1 MKWDK
6 VSVETLTK
14 IVTKGTTPTSIG
26 YQFVDNGI
34 PFLRVNNIQGGG
46 LDISD
51 VLFINNET
59 DAALKRSRILP
70 NDVLISIAGT
80 IGRSAVVSENAP
92 SMNCNQAIAIIRLQ
106 ESANPYYFRYWLNS
120 QEAVN
125 QISDSKVT
133 ATISNLSLGCI
144 NKLKISLPPLEEQK
158 RIAAILDKADRVRR
172 KRQEAI
178 QLTEELGRSIFL
190 DMFGDPI
197 SQGWK
202 MVKVGD
208 MAAKSKNSMRTG
220 PFGSNLLHSEFVD
233 EGISVLGIDNAVQ
246 NKFVWAKSRFITLEK
261 YQQLKNYTVYPEDV
275 IITIMGT
282 CGRCAII
289 PPDCPIAINT
299 KHLCCITTN
308 KEICLPEFLYGYF
321 LFHPIAKQYFERNTK
336 GAIMDGLNQTII
348 KGLPIPIAPIDLQ
361 CQYKK
366 AIHKL
371 NILEVKANNYS
382 DDSENLFNSL
392 LQRAFRGEL

>member
-1 MKWDK
+1 TEFIQANK
-6 VSVETLTK
+6 VDLRYFFYALKNTDLARWT
-14 IVTKGTTPTSIG
+14 ITTSIPG
-26 YQFVDNGI
+26 LNRDDLYLTEI
-34 PFLRVNNIQGGG
+34 P
-46 LDISD
+46 
-51 VLFINNET
+51 
-59 DAALKRSRILP
+59 
-70 NDVLISIAGT
+70 
-80 IGRSAVVSENAP
+80 
-92 SMNCNQAIAIIRLQ
+92 
-106 ESANPYYFRYWLNS
+106 
-120 QEAVN
+120 
-125 QISDSKVT
+125 
-133 ATISNLSLGCI
+133 
-144 NKLKISLPPLEEQK
+144 LPPLEEQK

-178 QLTEELGRSIFL
+178 RLTEELGRSIFL

-233 EGISVLGIDNAVQ
+233 EGIPVLGIDNAVK
-246 NKFVWAKSRFITLEK
+246 NRFLWAKPRFITPEK
-261 YQQLKNYTVYPEDV
+261 YKQLKNYTVYPEDV

-289 PPDCPIAINT
+289 PHDCPTAINT
-299 KHLCCITTN
+299 KHLCCITTD
-308 KEICLPEFLYGYF
+308 KEVCLPEFLYGYF

-348 KGLPIPIAPIDLQ
+348 KGLPIPLAPIDLQ
-361 CQYKK
+361 HQYKE
-366 AIHKL
+366 AIQKL
-371 NILEVKANNYS
+371 NILETKTNNHFVES
-382 DDSENLFNSL
+382 DNLFNSL